1 MGRVR
6 KSDEDTRQDQSNPAD
21 PVGPGIGESERRFR
35 NLVEGSIEGILI
47 QRNDKVLFAN
57 KALADMLGFNSI
69 ADLMQI
75 DSVDAYIHPDD
86 RNFSQ
91 RYRSDRMD
99 GATPPADYELRALR
113 KDGSTTWLSCRA
125 MIVDWDGEPASQSFL
140 YDIDERKRVESAL
153 NAARALMQQV
163 YANIS
168 ESVLVID
175 VKTRTIIGGNP
186 AMEQLFGY
194 CEEELIGLDVEV
206 LCADKAQFTEVRE
219 ALLKDLDGGGP
230 FEAEMDLLRD
240 DGTVFPSELTVSEIP
255 AEDGGRWQLVCVIRD
270 ITERKRAEDAERRH
284 REELEG
290 LVRERTY
297 ELARERDTLDNYMSL
312 ANAVFM
318 VIDTQGRI
326 QLINRHALELLGY
339 GEDEVIGRNWFD
351 MMVPNVEQLR
361 RVAIFEAAI
370 SGKKHISGEDAF
382 VRESP
387 VVASTGRERLWS
399 WRNRFI
405 RDDDGR
411 VVALV
416 CTAED
421 ITERRRYEA
430 ELQQLRRVETLG
442 AVSAG
447 IAHSLGNL
455 LQPIMAL
462 TDLMMNNLGDEERN
476 WKRLQAMSQANSRA
490 RTLVDRLLA
499 FSRRDKPSW
508 RELDINNMMHQV
520 FSLYRYSLPK
530 QITFQENLC
539 ETPCEI
545 YADPIQL
552 ESVLLN
558 LVNNA
563 VAAIGE
569 NRGRITVTLDCASTD
584 VVRITIEDD
593 GPGMAPEVREQAFQP
608 FFTTKQVG
616 EGTGLGLAMVKST
629 VDQYHGSVQI
639 ESEPG
644 VGTKVALILPRRLS
658 ATSTEHRR
666 RRYGAAEMK

>member
-1 MGRVR
+1 MLGRVR
-6 KSDEDTRQDQSNPAD
+6 KTDKDARQDQSSPAD
-21 PVGPGIGESERRFR
+21 PVGPGIAESERRFR
-35 NLVEGSIEGILI
+35 NLVEGSIEGVLI

-57 KALADMLGFNSI
+57 QALADMLGFDSV
-69 ADLMQI
+69 ADFLQI
-75 DSVDAYIHPDD
+75 ESVDAYIHPED

-91 RYRSDRMD
+91 RYRSDRLD

-113 KDGSTTWLSCRA
+113 KDGSATWLSCRA

-186 AMEQLFGY
+186 AMEQMFGY

-206 LCADKAQFTEVRE
+206 LCADKAQFTEVRK
-219 ALLKDLDGGGP
+219 ALLEELDGGGL

-240 DGTVFPSELTVSEIP
+240 DGTVFPSALTVSEIP
-255 AEDGGRWQLVCVIRD
+255 AEDSGRWQLVCVIRD
-270 ITERKRAEDAERRH
+270 ITERKRAENVERRH

-290 LVRERTY
+290 LVRARTY

-318 VIDTQGRI
+318 VIDTQARI
-326 QLINRHALELLGY
+326 RLINRHALELLGY
-339 GEDEVIGRNWFD
+339 REDEVIGRNWFD
-351 MMVPNVEQLR
+351 LMVPGVERSR
-361 RVAIFEAAI
+361 RVAIFEAWVLGTAGL
-370 SGKKHISGEDAF
+370 SSEDAF
-382 VRESP
+382 TRESP
-387 VVASTGRERLWS
+387 VIAKDGSERLWS
-399 WRNRFI
+399 WRNRLI
-405 RDDDGR
+405 RDDAGQ
-411 VVALV
+411 VMALV

-462 TDLMMNNLGDEERN
+462 TDMMMNNLGDEERN
-476 WKRLQAMSQANSRA
+476 WKRLQAMSQANGRA

-499 FSRRDKPSW
+499 FSRRDTPSW
-508 RELDINNMMHQV
+508 RELDLNNMMHQV

-530 QITFQENLC
+530 QITLQENLC
-539 ETPCEI
+539 ETPCKI

-552 ESVLLN
+552 ESMLLN

-563 VAAIGE
+563 AAAIGE
-569 NRGRITVTLDCASTD
+569 NRGRIAVTLDCASAD
-584 VVRITIEDD
+584 VVRIAIEDD
-593 GPGMAPEVREQAFQP
+593 GPGMAPKVLEQAFQP
-608 FFTTKQVG
+608 FFTTKQAG
-616 EGTGLGLAMVKST
+616 EGAGLGLSMVKSI
-629 VDQYHGSVQI
+629 VDEYGGSVQI

-644 VGTKVALILPRRLS
+644 IGTKVAVMLPRRLS
-658 ATSTEHRR
+658 ATST
-666 RRYGAAEMK
+666 